1 MRADEKELDFILNLE
16 LIGILD
22 GQDIEYEE
30 KRKKKQKSSEKLQIS
45 WHMLK
50 EWSCYELI

>member
-30 KRKKKQKSSEKLQIS
+30 KRKKKTEEFRKTPNFLAYAKR
-45 WHMLK
+45 M
-50 EWSCYELI
+50 ELL